1 MSPTL
6 RPTSPSHVGRLGSP
20 KGNRRNL
27 NLPPELEERVTQ
39 AALGERKFTGSREV
53 PSHRDIAKIIR
64 DALSIGLDVLEMKY
78 RMMPSE
84 ECRACGHL
92 QALAPSAK
100 RRLN

>member
-1 MSPTL
+1 MSHTL
-6 RPTSPSHVGRLGSP
+6 RPPTATPVGRLGSP

-27 NLPPELEERVTQ
+27 NLPPELEERVTHV
-39 AALGERKFTGSREV
+39 AAGERKFTGSREI
-53 PSHRDIAKIIR
+53 PGPRDVAKIIR

-84 ECRACGHL
+84 ECRDCGHPRPL
-92 QALAPSAK
+92 TTPAK